1 MQRRPIIALTALS
14 PFASL
19 LLPATAQAAS
29 VGQPAP
35 DFTLMDTAG
44 QPVKL
49 SQFKGKPVVLEW
61 NNPGCPF
68 VKKHYQG
75 NMQAL
80 QKEVAA
86 QGGVWLAINS
96 TRDDSG
102 DYLTPAQL
110 GRWMTEQKA
119 SPTATLMDEDGKVG
133 QAYAARVTPH
143 MYIVNAQG
151 VLVYAGGIDS
161 IASARVDDI
170 PKATNYV
177 RQAMA
182 EIKAGKPVSVAT
194 QPRLWLQREVP
205 VGLNVCSLRGGLVT
219 HVQRT
224 AAQPG

>member
-1 MQRRPIIALTALS
+1 MQRRPVIALAALS

-19 LLPATAQAAS
+19 LLPATAQAAT

-86 QGGVWLAINS
+86 QGAVWLAINS

-102 DYLTPAQL
+102 DYLAPAQL

-133 QAYAARVTPH
+133 QAFAARVTPH

-161 IASARVDDI
+161 IASARVEDI

-182 EIKAGKPVSVAT
+182 EIQAGKPVSMANS
-194 QPRLWLQREVP
+194 RAY
-205 VGLNVCSLRGGLVT
+205 GCSIKY
-219 HVQRT
+219 Q
-224 AAQPG
+224 AA

>member
-19 LLPATAQAAS
+19 LLPAIAQAAS

-35 DFTLMDTAG
+35 DFTLMDTAS

-75 NMQAL
+75 NMQTL
-80 QKEVAA
+80 QKEVVA

-102 DYLTPAQL
+102 DYMAPAQL

-133 QAYAARVTPH
+133 QAFAARVTPH

-182 EIKAGKPVSVAT
+182 EIKAGKPVSVANS
-194 QPRLWLQREVP
+194 RAY
-205 VGLNVCSLRGGLVT
+205 GCSVKY
-219 HVQRT
+219 QS
-224 AAQPG
+224 A

>member
-1 MQRRPIIALTALS
+1 MQRRPIIAFAALS

-19 LLPATAQAAS
+19 LLPATAQAAA
-29 VGQPAP
+29 VGQTAP

-75 NMQAL
+75 NMQTL
-80 QKEVAA
+80 QKEVVA

-102 DYLTPAQL
+102 DYMAPAQL

-182 EIKAGKPVSVAT
+182 EIQAGKPVSVANS
-194 QPRLWLQREVP
+194 RAY
-205 VGLNVCSLRGGLVT
+205 GCSVKY
-219 HVQRT
+219 QS
-224 AAQPG
+224 A

>member
-1 MQRRPIIALTALS
+1 MQRRPIIAFAALS

-19 LLPATAQAAS
+19 LLPATVQAAT
-29 VGQPAP
+29 VGQAAP
-35 DFTLMDTAG
+35 DFTLLDTAG

-75 NMQAL
+75 NMQTL
-80 QKEVAA
+80 QKEVVA

-102 DYLTPAQL
+102 DYLAPAQL

-151 VLVYAGGIDS
+151 MLVYAGGIDS
-161 IASARVDDI
+161 IASARVEDI

-182 EIKAGKPVSVAT
+182 EIQAGKPVSVANS
-194 QPRLWLQREVP
+194 RAY
-205 VGLNVCSLRGGLVT
+205 GCSVKY
-219 HVQRT
+219 QS
-224 AAQPG
+224 A

>member
-35 DFTLMDTAG
+35 DFTLMDTGG
-44 QPVKL
+44 QPVRL
-49 SQFKGKPVVLEW
+49 SQFKGKQVVLEW

-86 QGGVWLAINS
+86 QGGVWLSINS
-96 TRDDSG
+96 TRDDSA
-102 DYLTPAQL
+102 DYLAPAQL

-133 QAYAARVTPH
+133 QAFAARVTPH

-182 EIKAGKPVSVAT
+182 EIQAGKPVSVSTSRAY
-194 QPRLWLQREVP
+194 
-205 VGLNVCSLRGGLVT
+205 GCSVKY
-219 HVQRT
+219 QS
-224 AAQPG
+224 A

>member
-19 LLPATAQAAS
+19 LPTAARAAS
-29 VGQPAP
+29 VGQAAP
-35 DFTLMDTAG
+35 DFTLMDTTG

-80 QKEVAA
+80 QKEVTG
-86 QGGVWLAINS
+86 QGAVWLAINS

-102 DYLTPAQL
+102 DYMAPAQL
-110 GRWMTEQKA
+110 GRWMIEQKA
-119 SPTATLMDEDGKVG
+119 SPTAALMDEDGKVG

-182 EIKAGKPVSVAT
+182 EIQAGKPVSVAT
-194 QPRLWLQREVP
+194 SRAY
-205 VGLNVCSLRGGLVT
+205 GCSVKY
-219 HVQRT
+219 Q
-224 AAQPG
+224 AA

>member
-1 MQRRPIIALTALS
+1 MQRRPIIAFAALS

-19 LLPATAQAAS
+19 LLPATAQAAA
-29 VGQPAP
+29 VGQTAP

-75 NMQAL
+75 NMQTL
-80 QKEVAA
+80 QKEVVA

-102 DYLTPAQL
+102 DYLAPAQL

-151 VLVYAGGIDS
+151 MLVYAGGIDS
-161 IASARVDDI
+161 IASARVEDI

-182 EIKAGKPVSVAT
+182 EIQAGKPVSVANS
-194 QPRLWLQREVP
+194 RAY
-205 VGLNVCSLRGGLVT
+205 GCSVKY
-219 HVQRT
+219 QS
-224 AAQPG
+224 A

>member
-1 MQRRPIIALTALS
+1 MQRRPIIALAALS

-19 LLPATAQAAS
+19 LLPATAQAAT

-35 DFTLMDTAG
+35 DFTLLDTAG

-75 NMQAL
+75 NMQTL
-80 QKEVAA
+80 QKEVVA

-102 DYLTPAQL
+102 DYMAPAQL

-151 VLVYAGGIDS
+151 MLVYAGGIDS
-161 IASARVDDI
+161 IASARVEDI

-182 EIKAGKPVSVAT
+182 EIQAGKPVSVANS
-194 QPRLWLQREVP
+194 RAY
-205 VGLNVCSLRGGLVT
+205 GCSVKY
-219 HVQRT
+219 QS
-224 AAQPG
+224 A

>member
-29 VGQPAP
+29 VGQAAP

-44 QPVKL
+44 KPIKL

-80 QKEVAA
+80 QKEVVA

-102 DYLTPAQL
+102 DYLAPAQL

-143 MYIVNAQG
+143 MYIVSAQG

-170 PKATNYV
+170 PQATNHV

-194 QPRLWLQREVP
+194 SRAY
-205 VGLNVCSLRGGLVT
+205 GCSVKY
-219 HVQRT
+219 QN
-224 AAQPG
+224 A

>member
-1 MQRRPIIALTALS
+1 MQRRPVIAFAALS

-29 VGQPAP
+29 VGQAAP
-35 DFTLMDTAG
+35 DFTLMNTAG

-68 VKKHYQG
+68 VKKHYEG

-80 QKEVAA
+80 QKEVVA

-102 DYLTPAQL
+102 DYMTPAQL

-133 QAYAARVTPH
+133 QAFAARVTPH
-143 MYIVNAQG
+143 MYIVSAQG

-194 QPRLWLQREVP
+194 SRAY
-205 VGLNVCSLRGGLVT
+205 GCSVKY
-219 HVQRT
+219 QS
-224 AAQPG
+224 A

>member
-1 MQRRPIIALTALS
+1 MQRRPVIALAALS

-19 LLPATAQAAS
+19 LLPATAQAAT

-86 QGGVWLAINS
+86 QGAVWLAINS

-102 DYLTPAQL
+102 DYLAPAQL

-133 QAYAARVTPH
+133 QAFAARVTPH

-182 EIKAGKPVSVAT
+182 EIQAGKPVSVAT
-194 QPRLWLQREVP
+194 SRAY
-205 VGLNVCSLRGGLVT
+205 GCSVKYSS
-219 HVQRT
+219 
-224 AAQPG
+224 A

>member
-1 MQRRPIIALTALS
+1 MQRRPIIAIAALS

-19 LLPATAQAAS
+19 LLPATARAAS
-29 VGQPAP
+29 VGQAAP

-49 SQFKGKPVVLEW
+49 SQFKGKPVVMEW

-68 VKKHYQG
+68 VRKHYQG

-96 TRDDSG
+96 TRDDSA

-143 MYIVNAQG
+143 MYIVSAQG

-161 IASARVDDI
+161 IASARVEDI

-182 EIKAGKPVSVAT
+182 EIKAGKPVSVANS
-194 QPRLWLQREVP
+194 RAY
-205 VGLNVCSLRGGLVT
+205 GCSVKY
-219 HVQRT
+219 QS
-224 AAQPG
+224 A

>member
-1 MQRRPIIALTALS
+1 MQRRTIVALTALS
-14 PFASL
+14 PLAGL
-19 LLPATAQAAS
+19 LLPGTAHAAT

-44 QPVKL
+44 QPVTL
-49 SQFKGKPVVLEW
+49 SRFQGQPVVLEW

-102 DYLTPAQL
+102 DHMAPAQL
-110 GRWMTEQKA
+110 GRWMAEQKA
-119 SPTATLMDEDGKVG
+119 SPTATLMDEDGQVG
-133 QAYAARVTPH
+133 RLYSARVTPH

-170 PKATNYV
+170 PRATNYV
-177 RQAMA
+177 RQAMS
-182 EIKAGKPVSVAT
+182 EIKAGKAVSTPNSRAY
-194 QPRLWLQREVP
+194 
-205 VGLNVCSLRGGLVT
+205 GCSIKY
-219 HVQRT
+219 Q
-224 AAQPG
+224 AA

>member
-14 PFASL
+14 PFANL

-29 VGQPAP
+29 VGQAAP

-75 NMQAL
+75 NMQVL

-102 DYLTPAQL
+102 DYMTPAQL
-110 GRWMTEQKA
+110 GRWMTEQRA

-170 PKATNYV
+170 PKATNHV

-182 EIKAGKPVSVAT
+182 EIKAGKAVSVAT
-194 QPRLWLQREVP
+194 SRAY
-205 VGLNVCSLRGGLVT
+205 GCSIKY
-219 HVQRT
+219 QS
-224 AAQPG
+224 A

>member
-1 MQRRPIIALTALS
+1 MQRRPIVALTALS

-19 LLPATAQAAS
+19 LLHATAQAAS
-29 VGQPAP
+29 VGQVAP

-44 QPVKL
+44 QAVKL

-75 NMQAL
+75 NMQTL
-80 QKEVAA
+80 QQEVAA
-86 QGGVWLAINS
+86 QGAVWLAINS
-96 TRDDSG
+96 TRDDSA

-143 MYIVNAQG
+143 MYIVSAQG

-182 EIKAGKPVSVAT
+182 EIKAGKPVSVANS
-194 QPRLWLQREVP
+194 RAY
-205 VGLNVCSLRGGLVT
+205 GCSVKY
-219 HVQRT
+219 QS
-224 AAQPG
+224 A

>member
-1 MQRRPIIALTALS
+1 MQRRPIIAFAALS

-19 LLPATAQAAS
+19 LLPATAQAAT
-29 VGQPAP
+29 VGQAAP

-44 QPVKL
+44 RPVKL

-75 NMQAL
+75 NMQTL
-80 QKEVAA
+80 QKEVVA

-102 DYLTPAQL
+102 DYLAPAQL

-151 VLVYAGGIDS
+151 MLVYAGGIDS
-161 IASARVDDI
+161 IASARVEDI
-170 PKATNYV
+170 PKAANYV

-182 EIKAGKPVSVAT
+182 EIQAGKPVSVSTSRAY
-194 QPRLWLQREVP
+194 
-205 VGLNVCSLRGGLVT
+205 GCSVKY
-219 HVQRT
+219 QS
-224 AAQPG
+224 A

>member
-29 VGQPAP
+29 VGQAAP

-44 QPVKL
+44 KPVKL

-75 NMQAL
+75 NMQTL
-80 QKEVAA
+80 QKEVVA

-102 DYLTPAQL
+102 DYMSPAQL

-133 QAYAARVTPH
+133 QSFAARVTPH

-194 QPRLWLQREVP
+194 SRAY
-205 VGLNVCSLRGGLVT
+205 GCSIKY
-219 HVQRT
+219 QI
-224 AAQPG
+224 A

>member
-1 MQRRPIIALTALS
+1 MQRRPVIALAALS

-19 LLPATAQAAS
+19 LLPATAQAAT
-29 VGQPAP
+29 VGQAAP

-44 QPVKL
+44 KPVKL

-80 QKEVAA
+80 QKEVAD

-102 DYLTPAQL
+102 DYMTPAQL

-119 SPTATLMDEDGKVG
+119 SPTATLMDEDGKIG

-151 VLVYAGGIDS
+151 MLVYAGGIDS

-182 EIKAGKPVSVAT
+182 EIKAGKPLSVANS
-194 QPRLWLQREVP
+194 RAY
-205 VGLNVCSLRGGLVT
+205 GCSIKY
-219 HVQRT
+219 QS
-224 AAQPG
+224 A

>member
-19 LLPATAQAAS
+19 LLPATAQAVS

-35 DFTLMDTAG
+35 DFTLMDTGG

-80 QKEVAA
+80 QKEVVA

-102 DYLTPAQL
+102 DYLAPAQL

-133 QAYAARVTPH
+133 QAFAARVTPH

-182 EIKAGKPVSVAT
+182 EIKAGKPVSVANS
-194 QPRLWLQREVP
+194 RAY
-205 VGLNVCSLRGGLVT
+205 GCSVKY
-219 HVQRT
+219 QS
-224 AAQPG
+224 A

>member
-29 VGQPAP
+29 VGQAAP
-35 DFTLMDTAG
+35 DFTLTDTAG
-44 QPVKL
+44 QTVRL

-96 TRDDSG
+96 TRDDSA
-102 DYLTPAQL
+102 DYLAPAQL

-182 EIKAGKPVSVAT
+182 EIKAGKPVSVSTSRAY
-194 QPRLWLQREVP
+194 
-205 VGLNVCSLRGGLVT
+205 GCSVKYPS
-219 HVQRT
+219 
-224 AAQPG
+224 A

>member
-29 VGQPAP
+29 VGQTAP

-44 QPVKL
+44 KPVKL

-75 NMQAL
+75 NMQTL
-80 QKEVAA
+80 QKEVVA

-102 DYLTPAQL
+102 DYMTPAQL

-133 QAYAARVTPH
+133 QAFAARVTPH

-194 QPRLWLQREVP
+194 SRAY
-205 VGLNVCSLRGGLVT
+205 GCSVKYSS
-219 HVQRT
+219 
-224 AAQPG
+224 A